1 MNQFVN
7 AAIQMPDSSTE
18 NGAAT
23 FSSSLDTHVDLFFR
37 VGASRGKAAEV
48 VRLFKKALAENQDLA
63 IRVAL
68 WARDARGGAGEREIF
83 REMLKVMPPEVQL
96 ALIPK
101 IVELGRWDDLGV
113 LVESNYGNV
122 VVKAAFH
129 WHDAIMNGNGLAA
142 KWCPRIVS

>member
-7 AAIQMPDSSTE
+7 AAVQMPDSVTE

-48 VRLFKKALAENQDLA
+48 VRLFKNALAENQDLA
-63 IRVAL
+63 IRIAL

-83 REMLKVMPPEVQL
+83 REMLKVMPERVQL
-96 ALIPK
+96 NLLDK
-101 IVELGRWDDLGV
+101 IIEVGRWDDLEV
-113 LVESNYGNV
+113 FASI
-122 VVKAAFH
+122 
-129 WHDAIMNGNGLAA
+129 WHSV
-142 KWCPRIVS
+142 CPGDDR